1 VIIIR
6 REYNSFAP
14 KWLATELLVIVE
26 FVLESIMSVVLLV
39 GDGFNF

>member
-1 VIIIR
+1 MIIIR